1 MFHPYS
7 VSDTQRHL
15 ALSPC
20 QLSVSPRDA
29 LSERGRD
36 VAIPT
41 VVSIDLGIV
50 SVWLPAG
57 LCPSAD
63 FQLIGPRV

>member
-1 MFHPYS
+1 MFHPY
-7 VSDTQRHL
+7 SDTQRHL